1 MREQFV
7 EIENESRRLSPL
19 LAQNYSD
26 ENKRRIPK
34 KLHDRNKVNQTLTGV
49 DKFRIETFYV
59 IIDKL
64 VSELLKRSESYK
76 FILELFGFLSNLL
89 TIQGSAMN
97 F

>member
-26 ENKRRIPK
+26 KRRIPK